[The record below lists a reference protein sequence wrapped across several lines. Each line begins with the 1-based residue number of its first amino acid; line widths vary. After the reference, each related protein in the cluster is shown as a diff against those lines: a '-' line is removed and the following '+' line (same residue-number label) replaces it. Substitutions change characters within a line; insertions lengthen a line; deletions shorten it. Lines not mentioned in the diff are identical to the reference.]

1 MNSNELYQLWD
12 EFLES
17 WPVQR
22 VEAMTLEEYTKAGDP
37 DSFMNWVEFRTKP
50 LATISGTSSF
60 IFGIYSRKDQTA
72 KSNTKNNIYEDQYAW
87 RVAYGRTKESAFQH
101 VKTQILAV
109 IKAIQNNDLH
119 KIEEIDLIKTVK
131 WKIAFL
137 YQDRN
142 NLKIIPT
149 FAEQRLR
156 YLTGVGLKDKDFTI
170 EKAYQ
175 QLISEKGDQDLF
187 DFNSALT
194 QKYLEANPK
203 DKFNTQ
209 IAYDYM
215 HERYPEFEKNTEYLF
230 VIENKYNYELALET
244 TNFDKSSPRLF
255 LKCIPPKYIKGLQ
268 VNSILKGKSPNSNLE
283 STKTLTRDDE
293 FVQVIVT
300 NMQQLEALCNW
311 WDELNES
318 NQDSSEASKLE
329 VSQMEEI
336 AQPLNRILFGAAG
349 TGKTFNTIN
358 HALSIIEDKSLE
370 ELEKEERKDL
380 KNRFDE
386 YKNKGQIKFVTF
398 HQSFSYE
405 DFVEGI
411 RAETVE
417 YSDGKKNIEYPV
429 VSGVFKLLCDTAQSK
444 VILESQK
451 INFDSNTNEIWKMSL
466 GRAGEDED
474 IFDYCI
480 KNHCVLLG
488 WGDELDFSNAVN
500 RKQIEEIMDKNGY
513 EAYRKEYPS
522 ASRFVNDFKNKTK
535 VGDLI
540 IISDGNHKFRA
551 IGEINGNYELLTDSE
566 DAPRYVQ
573 KKSVK
578 WLKLFKPSLN
588 VEQLF
593 DKVLSQ
599 QTIYNLANSI
609 NISKLKNLL
618 DSHQKED
625 NDKKFVLIIDEINRG
640 NISRIF
646 GELITLIEE
655 SKRQGAKEQLSVTLP
670 YSKYEL
676 TVPNNLYL
684 IGTMNSS
691 DRSLTGLDIALRRR
705 FTFIEM
711 PPKPELLAKVTVD
724 EVNIQ
729 KLLTVIN
736 QRIEILLD
744 RDHCLGHAN
753 FMSLEQQPTL
763 ENLSNIFKQKV
774 IPQLQEYFFDDWA
787 KINLVLNGNGM
798 LKPKPVDTSA
808 IFPNVDSEE
817 IGYFED
823 KKIWELVPNSFNS
836 IESFKKIIQY

>member
-1 MNSNELYQLWD
+1 MKERFMTSSEKLLELYNEIIVNRYIDEKDAMQEWHDRYKSFIETVQARTVELKKGKKLD
-12 EFLES
+12 YDNGDQEFLDHFFISNNPVSSRGSNPISDEDLRTILRSNDFTCLIEETMLNPNKKSWVALIEKGKNIFKRSHFDNQPLRFNRISASCTSSLIPMPSENAFNKFVKYLNDNEILDFTNIEKSWYAQNEYLTNKFHEIFNNKILDENDFTDEYWLNLFAWSLYDKKVNQSES
-17 WPVQR
+17 DVKDT
-22 VEAMTLEEYTKAGDP
+22 E
-37 DSFMNWVEFRTKP
+37 TKP
-50 LATISGTSSF
+50 NTGT
-60 IFGIYSRKDQTA
+60 K
-72 KSNTKNNIYEDQYAW
+72 KME
-87 RVAYGRTKESAFQH
+87 
-101 VKTQILAV
+101 
-109 IKAIQNNDLH
+109 
-119 KIEEIDLIKTVK
+119 
-131 WKIAFL
+131 
-137 YQDRN
+137 
-142 NLKIIPT
+142 
-149 FAEQRLR
+149 
-156 YLTGVGLKDKDFTI
+156 
-170 EKAYQ
+170 
-175 QLISEKGDQDLF
+175 
-187 DFNSALT
+187 NS
-194 QKYLEANPK
+194 
-203 DKFNTQ
+203 
-209 IAYDYM
+209 
-215 HERYPEFEKNTEYLF
+215 
-230 VIENKYNYELALET
+230 
-244 TNFDKSSPRLF
+244 
-255 LKCIPPKYIKGLQ
+255 
-268 VNSILKGKSPNSNLE
+268 
-283 STKTLTRDDE
+283 
-293 FVQVIVT
+293 
-300 NMQQLEALCNW
+300 
-311 WDELNES
+311 
-318 NQDSSEASKLE
+318 
-329 VSQMEEI
+329 
-336 AQPLNRILFGAAG
+336 LNRILFGAAG

-370 ELEKEERKDL
+370 ELEKEERRDL

-417 YSDGKKNIEYPV
+417 DNEGKKNIEYPV
-429 VSGVFKLLCDTAQSK
+429 VSGVFKSLCDIAQSK

-451 INFDSNTNEIWKMSL
+451 NNFDPSANEIWKMSL
-466 GRAGEDED
+466 GRAGEEED

-480 KNHCVLLG
+480 KNDCVLLG
-488 WGDELDFSNAVN
+488 WGNDINFSNATN
-500 RKQIEEIMDKNGY
+500 RKQVEEIMDENGY
-513 EAYRKEYPS
+513 EDYRKKYPS

-535 VGDLI
+535 VSDLI

-551 IGEINGNYELLTDSE
+551 IGEISGNYELLPDSD

-588 VEQLF
+588 VEQVF

-599 QTIYNLANSI
+599 QTIYNLANAI
-609 NISKLKNLL
+609 NITKLKNLL

-670 YSKYEL
+670 YSKQEF
-676 TVPNNLYL
+676 TVPNNVYI

-711 PPKPELLAKVTVD
+711 PPKPEEIKDENGVLIEIHGQDQNGDDASVIVAELLKVM
-724 EVNIQ
+724 
-729 KLLTVIN
+729 N
-736 QRIEILLD
+736 QRIEVLLD
-744 RDHCLGHAN
+744 RDHCIGHAN

-763 ENLSNIFKQKV
+763 DNLSKIFKQKV

-798 LKPKPVDTSA
+798 LQSKSIEKSV

-817 IGYFED
+817 LGYFED
-823 KKIWELVPNSFNS
+823 KKAWELVPTSFDK
-836 IESFKKIIQY
+836 IESFTKIIQH